1 MVFLLWQPT
10 LTKTSILG
18 VVKFSIG
25 IQWKTTLSRL
35 DLSLESFLKEEIPVE
50 ISMMEVGVS

>member
-18 VVKFSIG
+18 LVKFSIG

-35 DLSLESFLKEEIPVE
+35 DLSLESFLKKEIPAE
-50 ISMMEVGVS
+50 INMMEVELS